1 MWVGQVCTSGL
12 QSGQVL
18 ISYCTQN
25 TADRQYSPSIRT
37 VRSAWP
43 RPIRVSPLNVED
55 ERGQGQ
61 REREWKMLPLLLQLL
76 QLPRCPPSEVFA
88 ACNGGGR
95 FRPVSHRPTLPAPR
109 PRLLVA
115 SLAVYLARLGC
126 ARCLPAPAIGRLLF
140 ITRAGSDQWL
150 TADAEEDSGLVA
162 AKSRKGV
169 CQSVSR

>member
-1 MWVGQVCTSGL
+1 MLWLSVANKLAVYSIGCEATNLWVGQVWTSGL

-37 VRSAWP
+37 VRWAWP
-43 RPIRVSPLNVED
+43 RPIRVSPSNVED

-61 REREWKMLPLLLQLL
+61 REREREREWKMLPLLLLLLL

-95 FRPVSHRPTLPAPR
+95 FRPVSHRPTLYPRRPSPGRFACSIFSPAR
-109 PRLLVA
+109 
-115 SLAVYLARLGC
+115 GC
-126 ARCLPAPAIGRLLF
+126 ARCLLS
-140 ITRAGSDQWL
+140 AGCSL
-150 TADAEEDSGLVA
+150 
-162 AKSRKGV
+162 
-169 CQSVSR
+169 